1 MYEKFQ
7 DNSQFEQMKKKLS
20 FEEKN
25 HFYNDESNLAHYNI
39 TWCHHGDGLD
49 ATIGSLF
56 GFFLTL
62 IRSFLK
68 HLVQVQWVKHH
79 GFTFFLVGGGR
90 GFLGLKPCQG
100 HYIHYLHM
108 N

>member
-1 MYEKFQ
+1 LF
-7 DNSQFEQMKKKLS
+7 

-25 HFYNDESNLAHYNI
+25 HFYSDESILAHYNI

-56 GFFLTL
+56 GLFLTL

-100 HYIHYLHM
+100 HDFSKNTRLKKNKNYNLIK
-108 N
+108 NKVK